1 MFLRRGSATPSDLI
15 RFHRGVLKDNLVRR
29 ARLLALLRGWFA
41 ARGFLEVETPVV
53 CSSPGVETHL
63 AALET
68 RVCGRRMYLTTSP
81 EFHMK
86 RLVAAGFDRVFQVTR
101 AFRDGERGALHN
113 PEFTMVEWYRAG
125 AGYEAIMDD
134 CESLLR
140 DLAVGLLGQAE
151 APEVPAVRDAV
162 SLAPPFPRRTFRQAF
177 RDAGVEGALGLPLD
191 DRTRVFVDRVEPSIG
206 RRVAEFLT
214 EYPADMASLAR
225 LKPSDPSVAER
236 FELYA
241 GGLEIAN
248 GFTEIRDA
256 DEFLARCEAHL
267 AERRRRG
274 LPEYPVDERYVTMLR
289 NGLPPCAGVA
299 LGFDRVVML
308 LCGAATMEE
317 VLAFCVDDA

>member
-1 MFLRRGSATPSDLI
+1 M
-15 RFHRGVLKDNLVRR
+15 
-29 ARLLALLRGWFA
+29 LALLRAWFA

-86 RLVAAGFDRVFQVTR
+86 RLVAVGFDRVFQVTR

-134 CESLLR
+134 CEFLLR
-140 DLAVGLLGQAE
+140 DLAVGLRGE
-151 APEVPAVRDAV
+151 AAAPAVLGVRDEV
-162 SLAPPFPRRTFRQAF
+162 SLSPPFPRRTVRQAF
-177 RDAGVEGALGLPLD
+177 RDAGVEGVLGLPLD

-248 GFTEIRDA
+248 GFTETCDA
-256 DEFLARCEAHL
+256 DEFLARCDWHR

-274 LPEYPVDERYVTMLR
+274 LPDYPVDERYVTMLR

-317 VLAFCVDDA
+317 VLAFCVEDA